1 MRADRSRS
9 PSPDRGERL
18 QKVLAA
24 RGVASRRA
32 AEELISEGRVVVDG
46 TVVRELGTRVRPDA
60 RIAVDGRDVPPPRP
74 RRYVAVNKPVGV
86 VSAARDPQGRRTVTA
101 LVPDRGRL
109 YPVGRLDVDSAG
121 LLLLTDDGAWAER
134 VLHPRYGV
142 EREYEVVVRGRVGPE
157 ALARLGDGVRLE
169 EGVSRFRS
177 VRVVRLSERGSL
189 LRVVLTQ
196 GWKRQVRRTLGA
208 IGLRVASLSRVRIGP
223 LHLGALKPGQWRPLT
238 RTEVRQLAAAR
249 EAPPRAPARRGA
261 GRRPGTRS
269 GPGAGRR
276 PAGPPLVRPPRRERV
291 SAVPKRAE
299 GR

>member
-32 AEELISEGRVVVDG
+32 AEALISEGRVVVDG

-142 EREYEVVVRGRVGPE
+142 EREYEVVVRGRVGPQ

-169 EGVSRFRS
+169 EGVSRFRL

-189 LRVVLTQ
+189 LRVVLTE

-238 RTEVRQLAAAR
+238 PTEVRQLAEAR
-249 EAPPRAPARRGA
+249 EAPPRAPAGRGA
-261 GRRPGTRS
+261 ARRPGTRS
-269 GPGAGRR
+269 GPGEGRR
-276 PAGPPLVRPPRRERV
+276 PAGPLLVRPPRRERV